1 MMCNYW
7 ANFIRCGDPN
17 GFDADGSRM
26 PVWEKFTPECDR
38 AMYFGDGFVEYGRE
52 ELVLLVS
59 VPCANGPAAA
69 RRLLA
74 FAHPDARFGAHVRA
88 CYLAKSGC
96 AAFAVRLAATEVT
109 MPALNAAFG
118 ALWRVAKEFGGAA

>member
-1 MMCNYW
+1 MR
-7 ANFIRCGDPN
+7 APN
-17 GFDADGSRM
+17 WIEGVVRDFGRGAGIDDFALN
-26 PVWEKFTPECDR
+26 DR
-38 AMYFGDGFVEYGRE
+38 GAAAFRFEYGRE

>member
-1 MMCNYW
+1 MTT
-7 ANFIRCGDPN
+7 
-17 GFDADGSRM
+17 RM
-26 PVWEKFTPECDR
+26 PVSSVGTHSAASTGTR
-38 AMYFGDGFVEYGRE
+38 AWID
-52 ELVLLVS
+52 S
-59 VPCANGPAAA
+59 PAAA